1 MEKEGAGEPV
11 TTKRKAHGE
20 CFFRR
25 GARPAL
31 NGRVVR
37 IRRAGCSQ
45 DRRPAG
51 DQRICH
57 HHLGSG
63 RRRFTIEKVSHSSE
77 TGELYDGC
85 VDLATREAP
94 ASGPSS
100 LWQALSG
107 RAAMWRQS
115 FLVIHLVFRKMQ
127 KSDRPSFLCRVRVSE
142 HLCDSWNANKWKEQ
156 HGYDCS
162 YALARESRTVTQ
174 REETLK

>member
-1 MEKEGAGEPV
+1 M
-11 TTKRKAHGE
+11 
-20 CFFRR
+20 FFRR

-63 RRRFTIEKVSHSSE
+63 RRRFTIEKVPHSSE

-115 FLVIHLVFRKMQ
+115 FLAIHLVFRKMQ